1 MERRALILEA
11 AAREFERVGY
21 AATTITAVARGAGV
35 SQGTLH
41 FHFPTKLALA
51 LGVIDEQNV
60 RTFDVVSHVDSSPTV
75 ALITASRGIADLLL
89 TDPVVSAGIRLSL
102 ERGEFGVTTAAF
114 YDRWIGGIT
123 DVFRLAIASGELRT
137 DLTAEQLGATTVPLF
152 TGVQLVSAVRTGRAD
167 LYSALAT
174 MWRLLL
180 AAIVDPRHRARL
192 LGVVAEAF
200 TPAG

>member
-1 MERRALILEA
+1 MSSTSRTCEHSTSS
-11 AAREFERVGY
+11 
-21 AATTITAVARGAGV
+21 ATSTA
-35 SQGTLH
+35 
-41 FHFPTKLALA
+41 
-51 LGVIDEQNV
+51 
-60 RTFDVVSHVDSSPTV
+60 SPTG

-102 ERGEFGVTTAAF
+102 ERAEFGATTAAF

-123 DVFRLAIASGELRT
+123 DVFWLAIASGELRT

-180 AAIVDPRHRARL
+180 AAIVDPRHRERL